1 MVTIKNFEDL
11 TIWQLS
17 KDLAIKIYK
26 LTSSFPKNEQ
36 YALSDK
42 IRRSVTSIGA
52 NIAEGFGRY
61 HYKESKQFYYIARG
75 SLLETKSH
83 LLIAES
89 LFNVDH
95 NLVEHLSNDIK
106 ILSIKLNN
114 FINSI
119 GD

>member
-1 MVTIKNFEDL
+1 MVTIQNFEDL

-17 KDLAIKIYK
+17 KDLTIKIYR
-26 LTSSFPKNEQ
+26 LTNSFPKNEQ
-36 YALSDK
+36 YALSDQ
-42 IRRSVTSIGA
+42 IRRSVTSVGA

-61 HYKESKQFYYIARG
+61 HYKESKQFYYMARG

-89 LFNVDH
+89 LFKLDH
-95 NLVEHLSNDIK
+95 QKIEYLSQDIK

-119 GD
+119 GT

>member
-1 MVTIKNFEDL
+1 MVTIQNFEDL

-17 KDLAIKIYK
+17 KDLAIKIYR
-26 LTSSFPKNEQ
+26 LTNSFPKNEQ
-36 YALSDK
+36 YALSDQ
-42 IRRSVTSIGA
+42 IRRSVTSVGA

-61 HYKESKQFYYIARG
+61 HYKESKQFYYMARG

-89 LFNVDH
+89 LFKLDH
-95 NLVEHLSNDIK
+95 QEVESLSKDIK

-119 GD
+119 GA